1 MLTLYQAEWCP
12 FSGAVRE
19 ILTELG
25 LDFVARQVEP
35 WPEQRAALRAVS
47 GSDLIPTLET
57 EDGRFF
63 SGTRAVYAYLRGL
76 EAWEH
81 AAEHRRRFVDHEPA
95 RESDAI
101 GQLVELFEPS
111 EEAEITAAPEDAE
124 VVDVPESSQYEL
136 RLGDRRIG
144 VAAYHRRENSNRI
157 AFLHTEVDP
166 ACEGRGFGSKLV
178 TGALEDVR
186 RQGPRGRPALPVR
199 RELHGHSSRGARP
212 PRLAPP
218 RARHRRL
225 GRREG
230 SARRLRGSPTPVCD
244 VPGDVVGIAATAR

>member
-47 GSDLIPTLET
+47 GSDRIPALET

-63 SGTRAVYAYLRGL
+63 SGTRAIYGYLRQL
-76 EAWEH
+76 EGWEH
-81 AAEHRRRFVDHEPA
+81 ATEHRRRFVDHVPA
-95 RESDAI
+95 RESDAV

-111 EEAEITAAPEDAE
+111 KEAEITAAPEDAE

-136 RLGDRRIG
+136 QLGARRIG
-144 VAAYHRRENSNRI
+144 VAAYHRRQNSNRI

-178 TGALEDVR
+178 AAALEDVR
-186 RQGPRGRPALPVR
+186 RKGLEVVPLCPFMAHYMASHPEVHDL
-199 RELHGHSSRGARP
+199 LASGHRDRV
-212 PRLAPP
+212 
-218 RARHRRL
+218 
-225 GRREG
+225 
-230 SARRLRGSPTPVCD
+230 T
-244 VPGDVVGIAATAR
+244 AA

>member
-47 GSDLIPTLET
+47 GSDRIPALEP

-63 SGTRAVYAYLRGL
+63 SGTRAVFGYLR
-76 EAWEH
+76 EH
-81 AAEHRRRFVDHEPA
+81 AAEHRLRFVDHEPA
-95 RESDAI
+95 RESDAV
-101 GQLVELFEPS
+101 GQLVEFFEPS
-111 EEAEITAAPEDAE
+111 DEAEITAAPEDAE

-144 VAAYHRRENSNRI
+144 VAAYHRRLNSNRI
-157 AFLHTEVDP
+157 AFVHTEVDP
-166 ACEGRGFGSKLV
+166 A
-178 TGALEDVR
+178 
-186 RQGPRGRPALPVR
+186 
-199 RELHGHSSRGARP
+199 
-212 PRLAPP
+212 
-218 RARHRRL
+218 
-225 GRREG
+225 
-230 SARRLRGSPTPVCD
+230 
-244 VPGDVVGIAATAR
+244 

>member
-47 GSDLIPTLET
+47 GSDRIPALET

-63 SGTRAVYAYLRGL
+63 SGTRAVYGYLREL
-76 EAWEH
+76 EGWEH
-81 AAEHRRRFVDHEPA
+81 GAEHRGRFVDHEAA
-95 RESDAI
+95 RESDAVC
-101 GQLVELFEPS
+101 QLVELFEPG
-111 EEAEITAAPEDAE
+111 EEAEITAGPEEAV

-144 VAAYHRRENSNRI
+144 VAAYHRRLNSNRI
-157 AFLHTEVDP
+157 AFVHTEVDP
-166 ACEGRGFGSKLV
+166 ACEGRGFGGKLV
-178 TGALEDVR
+178 AAALEDVR
-186 RQGPRGRPALPVR
+186 RKGLEVVPLCPFIAHYMATHPEVHDL
-199 RELHGHSSRGARP
+199 LASGHRDRV
-212 PRLAPP
+212 
-218 RARHRRL
+218 
-225 GRREG
+225 
-230 SARRLRGSPTPVCD
+230 T
-244 VPGDVVGIAATAR
+244 AA

>member
-12 FSGAVRE
+12 FSGAVRQ

-47 GSDLIPTLET
+47 GSDRIPALET

-63 SGTRAVYAYLRGL
+63 SGTRAIYGYLRGL
-76 EAWEH
+76 EAWEQ
-81 AAEHRRRFVDHEPA
+81 AAEHRRRFVDHAAA
-95 RESDAI
+95 RESDAV
-101 GQLVELFEPS
+101 GQLVDLFEPS

-144 VAAYHRRENSNRI
+144 VAAYHRRQNSNRI
-157 AFLHTEVDP
+157 AFVHTEVDP

-178 TGALEDVR
+178 AAVLEDVR
-186 RQGPRGRPALPVR
+186 RKGLEVVPLCPFIAHYMATHPEVHDL
-199 RELHGHSSRGARP
+199 LASGHRDRV
-212 PRLAPP
+212 
-218 RARHRRL
+218 
-225 GRREG
+225 
-230 SARRLRGSPTPVCD
+230 T
-244 VPGDVVGIAATAR
+244 AA

>member
-76 EAWEH
+76 AAWEH
-81 AAEHRRRFVDHEPA
+81 AAEHRRRFVDHEPP

-111 EEAEITAAPEDAE
+111 EEAEITAAPEDTE

-136 RLGDRRIG
+136 RLGGRRIG
-144 VAAYHRRENSNRI
+144 VAAYHRRENSDRI

-166 ACEGRGFGSKLV
+166 ACEGRGFGSRLV

-186 RQGPRGRPALPVR
+186 RKGLEVVPLCPFVASYMAGHPEVHDLLASPH
-199 RELHGHSSRGARP
+199 RERV
-212 PRLAPP
+212 
-218 RARHRRL
+218 
-225 GRREG
+225 
-230 SARRLRGSPTPVCD
+230 T
-244 VPGDVVGIAATAR
+244 AA